1 MTTALLSAEDLAAG
15 YTGRPVIRGVNVSV
29 TPGEIVGILGANG
42 AGKSTTL
49 RALVGEIAAL
59 KGRVEWKGQ
68 VTRKPLY
75 ARVRE
80 GLGYVPEDRSVFP
93 DLTVEENLRVGR
105 GSVEGALEYFP
116 ELVPN
121 LKRRAGLLSGGQQQM
136 VTLGRVLA
144 AGPEVLVVDE
154 LSQGLAPIL
163 VRRLFTALEEAAQ
176 RGVGII
182 LVEQHARLAIGI
194 ANRVLVMRRGLV
206 VREATRAEV
215 LADTED
221 ISELYFGRE
230 DDV

>member
-1 MTTALLSAEDLAAG
+1 MHLSD
-15 YTGRPVIRGVNVSV
+15 
-29 TPGEIVGILGANG
+29 
-42 AGKSTTL
+42 
-49 RALVGEIAAL
+49 
-59 KGRVEWKGQ
+59 
-68 VTRKPLY
+68 
-75 ARVRE
+75 
-80 GLGYVPEDRSVFP
+80 
-93 DLTVEENLRVGR
+93 
-105 GSVEGALEYFP
+105 FP
-116 ELVPN
+116 ELIPS

-163 VRRLFTALEEAAQ
+163 VRRLFTALEEAAKT
-176 RGVGII
+176 GVGII

-206 VREATRAEV
+206 VKEATRAEV

-230 DDV
+230 GDV